1 LQLGAV
7 KRVMLVISHPDDEVM
22 FFGPTVL
29 GLTKAAAPFIFFPY
43 FDSEINHSECV
54 LITRPILQGER

>member
-22 FFGPTVL
+22 FFGPTIL
-29 GLTKAAAPFIFFPY
+29 GLTKAAALHFINIISFFR
-43 FDSEINHSECV
+43 FRN
-54 LITRPILQGER
+54 Q

>member
-29 GLTKAAAPFIFFPY
+29 GLTKAAALHSILIFSLLRFR
-43 FDSEINHSECV
+43 N
-54 LITRPILQGER
+54 